1 MGGGLFFP
9 FFFLEGEEAAAWK
22 DVDPGKGK
30 CAHGRGG
37 GGIERRRRRRTVAR
51 VFLVKARGEECCK
64 NMAPDEGDNVMRVTK
79 VDVPQEEKGLALDN
93 EGLLYGCHGDE
104 RVSQASSF
112 L

>member
-1 MGGGLFFP
+1 MERCGSRKREVCPWKRWGRNRK
-9 FFFLEGEEAAAWK
+9 EEEE
-22 DVDPGKGK
+22 D
-30 CAHGRGG
+30 GG
-37 GGIERRRRRRTVAR
+37 GGCSRQSTRR
-51 VFLVKARGEECCK
+51 EECCK

-79 VDVPQEEKGLALDN
+79 VDVPREEKGLALDN

>member
-1 MGGGLFFP
+1 MERCGSRKREVCPWKRWGWNRKEEEEEDGG
-9 FFFLEGEEAAAWK
+9 EGFS
-22 DVDPGKGK
+22 
-30 CAHGRGG
+30 RQST
-37 GGIERRRRRRTVAR
+37 RR
-51 VFLVKARGEECCK
+51 EECCK